1 MISIDG
7 IYEDLL
13 IINKSK
19 FYAFV
24 YPISSEEQAKE
35 YIALLEDKYA
45 DATHV
50 CTAYLLSNPKVEK
63 ANDDGE
69 PSGTAGKPMLELLK
83 KKGLDNVLLA
93 VVRYFGGIKLGA
105 GGLVRAY
112 TNAGN
117 LVLDK
122 TKIIE
127 IISVDEYLGVVD
139 IGIGNK
145 VMETIRA
152 IGGEILSVKYT
163 DKVEMVFIGADIEK
177 LNLIYP
183 NLEVQKIGSRVV
195 CQK

>member
-13 IINKSK
+13 VINKSK
-19 FYAFV
+19 FYSFV
-24 YPISSEEQAKE
+24 YPITTEEQAKE
-35 YIALLEDKYA
+35 YINKLEERFA

-50 CTAYLLSNPKVEK
+50 CTAYLLSSPKVER
-63 ANDDGE
+63 ASDDGE

-83 KKGLDNVLLA
+83 KRGLDNVLLA

-122 TKIIE
+122 AKIID
-127 IISVDEYLGVVD
+127 IVSVDEYKSVTTLA
-139 IGIGNK
+139 IGNK
-145 VMETIRA
+145 VMESIRQG
-152 IGGEILSVKYT
+152 GGEILSCKYT
-163 DKVEMVFIGADIEK
+163 DRVEILFINYDVDK
-177 LNLIYP
+177 LKSIYP
-183 NLEVQKIGSRVV
+183 NVEVSRVGSRVV

>member
-13 IINKSK
+13 VINKSK
-19 FYAFV
+19 FYASV
-24 YPISSEEQAKE
+24 YPITSEEEAKE
-35 YIALLEDKYA
+35 YINKLEEKYA
-45 DATHV
+45 DATHI
-50 CTAYLLSNPKVEK
+50 CTAYLLSSPKVEK

-117 LVLDK
+117 LVLEK
-122 TKIIE
+122 ANVVE
-127 IISVDEYLGVVD
+127 IISVEEYQVVVD
-139 IGIGNK
+139 ISIGNK
-145 VMETIRA
+145 VMETIRQG
-152 IGGEILSVKYT
+152 GGEVLSCKYT
-163 DKVEMVFIGADIEK
+163 DKVEMTFIGYSVDK
-177 LNLIYP
+177 LKQIYP
-183 NLEVQKIGSRVV
+183 TAEVSVVGSRIV

>member
-13 IINKSK
+13 VINKSK

-24 YPISSEEQAKE
+24 YPITTEEQAKE
-35 YIALLEDKYA
+35 YINKLEERFA

-50 CTAYLLSNPKVEK
+50 CTAYLLSSPKVEK

-122 TKIIE
+122 ANVIE
-127 IISVDEYLGVVD
+127 IVSVDEYQAIVPIAL
-139 IGIGNK
+139 GNK
-145 VMETIRA
+145 IMDSIRQG
-152 IGGEILSVKYT
+152 GGEVLSCKYT
-163 DKVEMVFIGADIEK
+163 DKVEMLFINYNVDKLKSIYPDIEINK
-177 LNLIYP
+177 
-183 NLEVQKIGSRVV
+183 VGSRVV

>member
-7 IYEDLL
+7 MYEDLL
-13 IINKSK
+13 VINKSK

-24 YPISSEEQAKE
+24 YPITSEEEAKE
-35 YIALLEDKYA
+35 HINNLENRFA

-50 CTAYLLSNPKVEK
+50 CTAYLLSSPKVEK

-122 TKIIE
+122 AQIVEMISIE
-127 IISVDEYLGVVD
+127 EYQVIVD
-139 IGIGNK
+139 ISIGNK
-145 VMETIRA
+145 VMETIKQ
-152 IGGEILSVKYT
+152 GGGDVLSCKYT
-163 DKVEMVFIGADIEK
+163 DKVKMNFIGYDIDK
-177 LNLIYP
+177 LKQIYP
-183 NLEVQKIGSRVV
+183 TIEVSHVGSRIV

>member
-13 IINKSK
+13 VINKSK
-19 FYAFV
+19 FYSFV
-24 YPISSEEQAKE
+24 YPITTEEQVKTF
-35 YIALLEDKYA
+35 IAELEEKFA
-45 DATHV
+45 DATHI
-50 CTAYLLSNPKVEK
+50 CTAYLLSSPKVEK

-122 TKIIE
+122 AKAIDIV
-127 IISVDEYLGVVD
+127 SVDEYLAVVD
-139 IGIGNK
+139 IAVGNK
-145 VMETIRA
+145 VMETVRQG
-152 IGGEILSVKYT
+152 GGEILTCKYT
-163 DKVEMVFIGADIEK
+163 DKVEMKFINYNVDK
-177 LNLIYP
+177 LKSIYP
-183 NLEVQKIGSRVV
+183 NIEVSKVGSRVV